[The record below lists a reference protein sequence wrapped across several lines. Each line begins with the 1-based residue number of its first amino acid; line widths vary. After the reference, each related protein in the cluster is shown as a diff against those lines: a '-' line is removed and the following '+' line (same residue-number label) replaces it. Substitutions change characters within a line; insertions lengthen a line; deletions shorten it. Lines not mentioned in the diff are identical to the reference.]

1 VAFTLIEVLLAIAI
15 FSMVLAAIYSSWT
28 SILRSAKVGLDAAA
42 YAQRTRVAL
51 RSIEEALSS
60 AQLFTGN
67 MQYYWFKADTS
78 GDFASLSFVARL
90 PASFPGSGL
99 FGNQVL
105 RRVTFTNE
113 PGVNGRTQLVLKQTP
128 LLEAPEAGAKP
139 YAIVLAPSVSLFA
152 LEFLDTNRWEWIPEW
167 PYTNRLPK
175 MVRVAVSF
183 GENHRGPSSP
193 EETSIQTVLLS
204 SVAIPRELQVSPGR
218 VGAMAVPPVGSRRV
232 PTSPTPVPAPGAPGT
247 GLR

>member
-1 VAFTLIEVLLAIAI
+1 
-15 FSMVLAAIYSSWT
+15 
-28 SILRSAKVGLDAAA
+28 
-42 YAQRTRVAL
+42 
-51 RSIEEALSS
+51 
-60 AQLFTGN
+60 

-113 PGVNGRTQLVLKQTP
+113 PGANGRTQLVLKQTP
-128 LLEAPEAGAKP
+128 LLEAPEADAKP

-183 GENHRGPSSP
+183 GEKSRGSSSP
-193 EETSIQTVLLS
+193 DETSIQTVLLS

-218 VGAMAVPPVGSRRV
+218 LGTMAVPPIGPGRV
-232 PTSPTPVPAPGAPGT
+232 PTSPGSVPIPGT
-247 GLR
+247 PGTIPGDGLRQTPISRGGR